1 MIVDSIKNA
10 ELYYALTPRIKQAFD
25 WLASVNVKTLN
36 VGRHDIDGDDLFV
49 NVQDIELKP
58 RYDAALEVHNKYID
72 IQVIISGEEKIYMPA
87 LEEPA
92 VTKEFDEARD
102 CAIFAM
108 ADPATCICSTL
119 NEGDF
124 AIFLPYEIHAPNL
137 AARECVPVRK
147 AVVKIL
153 Y

>member
-72 IQVIISGEEKIYMPA
+72 IQVMFGSKEEYGWAERSHCTRPNG
-87 LEEPA
+87 
-92 VTKEFDEARD
+92 EFDTERD
-102 CAIFAM
+102 VQFFA
-108 ADPATCICSTL
+108 DEPQFFYTL
-119 NEGDF
+119 NEGQF
-124 AIFLPYEIHAPNL
+124 AIFYPEDAHAPML
-137 AARECVPVRK
+137 GVGKVRK
-147 AVVKIL
+147 LIFKLRIEKSF
-153 Y
+153 